1 MNEQIPVLNRCIQAG
16 AGVVVR
22 DVDYTLRERLMKGVV
37 KNFDRSSL
45 EKKPPEGDSEQVEEL
60 LDVTG

>member
-1 MNEQIPVLNRCIQAG
+1 M
-16 AGVVVR
+16 R
-22 DVDYTLRERLMKGVV
+22 DADYTLREGLMKGVV

-45 EKKPPEGDSEQVEEL
+45 EKKPPEDDSEQVEEL

>member
-16 AGVVVR
+16 AGFAVR
-22 DVDYTLRERLMKGVV
+22 DVEYTLREGLMKGVV
-37 KNFDRSSL
+37 KNFDCSSL
-45 EKKPPEGDSEQVEEL
+45 EQKPPECDSEQVEEL

>member
-1 MNEQIPVLNRCIQAG
+1 MLNRCIQAG
-16 AGVVVR
+16 AGVAVR
-22 DVDYTLRERLMKGVV
+22 DADYTLREGLMKGVV

>member
-1 MNEQIPVLNRCIQAG
+1 M
-16 AGVVVR
+16 VR

>member
-1 MNEQIPVLNRCIQAG
+1 M
-16 AGVVVR
+16 R
-22 DVDYTLRERLMKGVV
+22 DADYTLREGLMRGLV

-45 EKKPPEGDSEQVEEL
+45 EKKPPEGNSEQVEEL

>member
-1 MNEQIPVLNRCIQAG
+1 LHPSWSRICGARCGLYASG
-16 AGVVVR
+16 
-22 DVDYTLRERLMKGVV
+22 RLMKGVV
-37 KNFDRSSL
+37 KIFDLSSL

>member
-1 MNEQIPVLNRCIQAG
+1 MLNRCIQAG

>member
-1 MNEQIPVLNRCIQAG
+1 
-16 AGVVVR
+16 
-22 DVDYTLRERLMKGVV
+22 MKGVV
-37 KNFDRSSL
+37 KIFDRSSP

>member
-1 MNEQIPVLNRCIQAG
+1 MLNRCIQAG
-16 AGVVVR
+16 AGVAVR
-22 DVDYTLRERLMKGVV
+22 DADSTLREWLMKGVV

>member
-1 MNEQIPVLNRCIQAG
+1 M
-16 AGVVVR
+16 R
-22 DVDYTLRERLMKGVV
+22 DADYTLREWLMKGVV